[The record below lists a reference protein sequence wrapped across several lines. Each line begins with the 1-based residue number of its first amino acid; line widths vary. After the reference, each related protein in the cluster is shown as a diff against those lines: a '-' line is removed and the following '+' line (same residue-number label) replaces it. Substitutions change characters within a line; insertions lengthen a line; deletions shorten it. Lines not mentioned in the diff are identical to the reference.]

1 MLSALLLVALVGYF
15 AVDLLSKI
23 LNLRCL
29 HAKIPDEF
37 SEVYDEYRYQRS
49 LAYTRQ
55 NTWVDL
61 AASATGLTALLTF
74 WGVGGFGKLDDWLRS
89 FHLHSVLAGIVYL
102 GILAVARELLSL
114 PFDYYQTFVIE
125 QRFGFNRAT
134 LSTFVLD
141 RIKEWSL
148 ALALAT
154 GIVTVV
160 LYLFQSFGLNAWWIA
175 WSITACLSV
184 LLVYVAPPLILP
196 LFYRLTRVPDGELR
210 ERIIEL
216 CAQQRF
222 PVTDLLVIDGSRRS
236 SKANAFLTGFGSNKR
251 IALYDTLINSH
262 PTAELL
268 AILAHEIGHFKR
280 RHILQHFVFGQV
292 TLFGLFLLSA
302 FCISWPPLF
311 AAFGVTTPS
320 YYVGLA
326 LMLILLRPAGIAF
339 GVFSKWWSRRHEY
352 EADHFAA
359 RALGDS
365 EPLILALKRLSRE
378 NLSNLTPHWLL
389 VMLRYTHPPVLDRV
403 LALRRCAQA
412 DGAMELAGTP
422 KS

>member
-1 MLSALLLVALVGYF
+1 MLTIFLLVALVGYF
-15 AVDLLSKI
+15 AVDLLAKI

-29 HAKIPDEF
+29 RSKIPGEF
-37 SEVYDEYRYQRS
+37 SDVYDEYRYKRS
-49 LAYTRQ
+49 LAYTRE
-55 NTWVDL
+55 NTWVDI
-61 AASATGLTALLTF
+61 AVSATGLTVLLVF
-74 WGVGGFGKLDDWLRS
+74 WVLGGFGKLDVWLRS
-89 FHLHSVLAGIVYL
+89 FHLHPVLAGLLYL

-160 LYLFQSFGLNAWWIA
+160 LYLFQSFGVNAWWIA
-175 WSITACLSV
+175 WGITAGLSI

-196 LFYRLTRVPDGELR
+196 LFYRLTPVPAGELR
-210 ERIIEL
+210 DRIIEL
-216 CAQQRF
+216 CARERF
-222 PVTDLLVIDGSRRS
+222 PVADLMVIDGSRRS

-280 RHILQHFVFGQV
+280 RHILQHFLFGQV

-302 FCISWPPLF
+302 FCISWSPLF
-311 AAFGVTTPS
+311 AAFQVTTPS

-326 LMLILLRPAGIAF
+326 LTLILLRPAGI
-339 GVFSKWWSRRHEY
+339 VFSVFTKWWSRRHEY
-352 EADHFAA
+352 EADRFAA
-359 RALGDS
+359 KALGDA

-389 VMLRYTHPPVLDRV
+389 VMLHYTHPPILDRV
-403 LALRRCAQA
+403 LALRKCDPISGPIEFA
-412 DGAMELAGTP
+412 GAP